1 MGLNL
6 SIVHKIT
13 SIADLE
19 HLTNA
24 LKETMTLQAR
34 IQLTDDIKR
43 LGEKKRKLKVEIRA
57 LEMEKH
63 GLKPPTE
70 EEKTVALKELAEEE
84 DVPSLEP
91 STLEE
96 DSRRLIEELT
106 DESPEVLEEP
116 QDVEVEVEPDQPEI

>member
-24 LKETMTLQAR
+24 LKETMTLQAQ
-34 IQLTDDIKR
+34 IQLIDDIKR
-43 LGEKKRKLKVEIRA
+43 LGNRKRELKIEISA
-57 LEMEKH
+57 LEMARD
-63 GLKPPTE
+63 GLRPPTE
-70 EEKTVALKELAEEE
+70 KEKETAVKELAEEDE
-84 DVPSLEP
+84 SVP
-91 STLEE
+91 STLES

-106 DESPEVLEEP
+106 EEAPEEQEVP
-116 QDVEVEVEPDQPEI
+116 QDVEVEVNTDEPV

>member
-19 HLTNA
+19 HLTQA
-24 LKETMTLQAR
+24 LKETMTLQAQ
-34 IQLTDDIKR
+34 IQLKDDIRR
-43 LGEKKRKLKVEIRA
+43 LVDKKRALRIEIKA

-63 GLKPPTE
+63 GLQPPTE
-70 EEKTVALKELAEEE
+70 EDKEIAKKEDAE
-84 DVPSLEP
+84 DEP
-91 STLEE
+91 QIESSTLAD

-106 DESPEVLEEP
+106 EEAPEVLEEP
-116 QDVEVEVEPDQPEI
+116 QDVEGNTDLPLA

>member
-19 HLTNA
+19 NLTKA
-24 LKETMTLQAR
+24 LKETMTLQAQ
-34 IQLTDDIKR
+34 IQLKDDLRR
-43 LGEKKRKLKVEIRA
+43 LVDKKRALKIEISA
-57 LEMEKH
+57 LEMAKH
-63 GLKPPTE
+63 GLQPPTE
-70 EEKTVALKELAEEE
+70 EEKEIAKKEEAEDEAQI
-84 DVPSLEP
+84 EP
-91 STLEE
+91 STLAD

-116 QDVEVEVEPDQPEI
+116 QDVESDPDLPL

>member
-19 HLTNA
+19 HLTKA
-24 LKETMTLQAR
+24 LKETMTLQAQ
-34 IQLTDDIKR
+34 IQLKDDIRR
-43 LGEKKRKLKVEIRA
+43 LGDRKKKLKIEIKA

-63 GLKPPTE
+63 GLEPPTAEEKEVAMKE
-70 EEKTVALKELAEEE
+70 EEAEDEG
-84 DVPSLEP
+84 PEP

-96 DSRRLIEELT
+96 DSRRLIEEIT
-106 DESPEVLEEP
+106 EEPPEELEVP
-116 QDVEVEVEPDQPEI
+116 QDVESSPDLPEA

>member
-19 HLTNA
+19 NLTKA
-24 LKETMTLQAR
+24 LKETMTLQAQ
-34 IQLTDDIKR
+34 IQLKDDLRR
-43 LGEKKRKLKVEIRA
+43 LVDKKRALRIEISA
-57 LEMEKH
+57 LEMAKQ

-70 EEKTVALKELAEEE
+70 EEKENALKEEAEDEPE
-84 DVPSLEP
+84 VEP
-91 STLEE
+91 STLAD
-96 DSRRLIEELT
+96 DSRRLIEALT

-116 QDVEVEVEPDQPEI
+116 QDVEGNTDLPL